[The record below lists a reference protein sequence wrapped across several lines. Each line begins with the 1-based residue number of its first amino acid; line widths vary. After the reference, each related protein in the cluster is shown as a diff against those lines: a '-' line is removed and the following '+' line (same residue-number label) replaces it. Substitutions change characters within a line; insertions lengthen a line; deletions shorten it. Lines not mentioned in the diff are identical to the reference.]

1 MHENENLTMILD
13 ENSEIEQ
20 PTLEHDNVV
29 SLALKAHHQLRSSGG
44 GLNESLVALID
55 TACTSCMHPKAWRE
69 AYSRSLPEGF
79 CCEATDKTK
88 VFHFADGSSTG
99 SNVAVWSIPI
109 FLQNRPGTVLSAEI
123 PTGTTPL
130 LLSISSLVALDA
142 VIFMRRRVMQLK
154 EMELEIP
161 LLNTRTKHLAI
172 KVAYD
177 PEQPSQEPQPNPS
190 FVSSVEDLFVYFN
203 EEAEAEVL
211 LLEKGLEEVEQAVSE
226 EMSCLANFQRRG
238 ISAED
243 KRGELHERRAKELA
257 STMRRLTKEDERCLA
272 SLRKRYT
279 LAEQTATFSFSSTV
293 VFEPFGGNFRV
304 TRVARQQ
311 YGWTCSQPL
320 DLLDGYDLLTRPG
333 RRLLFQTLKWH
344 RPYLVVVAFDCRI
357 WSLLTNM
364 SPDVDWSHLRD
375 SVGRATRIW
384 SLQSANINVNMAATI
399 WWKIPAPQQHGVIMA
414 SYPSC

>member
-1 MHENENLTMILD
+1 M
-13 ENSEIEQ
+13 
-20 PTLEHDNVV
+20 
-29 SLALKAHHQLRSSGG
+29 
-44 GLNESLVALID
+44 
-55 TACTSCMHPKAWRE
+55 
-69 AYSRSLPEGF
+69 
-79 CCEATDKTK
+79 
-88 VFHFADGSSTG
+88 
-99 SNVAVWSIPI
+99 
-109 FLQNRPGTVLSAEI
+109 
-123 PTGTTPL
+123 
-130 LLSISSLVALDA
+130 
-142 VIFMRRRVMQLK
+142 
-154 EMELEIP
+154 
-161 LLNTRTKHLAI
+161 
-172 KVAYD
+172 
-177 PEQPSQEPQPNPS
+177 
-190 FVSSVEDLFVYFN
+190 EDLFVYFN

-257 STMRRLTKEDERCLA
+257 SAMRRLTKEDERCWA

-333 RRLLFQTLKWH
+333 RRLLFQTLKWR

-375 SVGRATRIW
+375 SVGRATLHLVLAICQYQCQHGRYYLVENPGTSAAWRYHGIL
-384 SLQSANINVNMAATI
+384 SKLLSHGMANILGDQCAYGLVDQESKRPIKKSTGWLSNNVSLCT
-399 WWKIPAPQQHGVIMA
+399 K
-414 SYPSC
+414 